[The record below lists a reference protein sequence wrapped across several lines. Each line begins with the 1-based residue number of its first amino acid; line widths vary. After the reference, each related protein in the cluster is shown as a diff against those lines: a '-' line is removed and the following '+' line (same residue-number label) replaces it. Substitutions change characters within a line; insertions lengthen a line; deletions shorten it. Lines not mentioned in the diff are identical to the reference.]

1 MVINYITRQIKDAQA
16 GAARALQG
24 SRLMSVVRWLGR
36 MDQVEEDGMQLQF
49 EHRHSLHASH
59 PSSSLSLEQ
68 DEDKSEIG
76 GEARAGHASGVPGE
90 SVQLS
95 MPASSQEL
103 AGEEGKMHATTARN
117 NGFLRYLHGVPAL
130 SFFDRPK
137 LLGDQV
143 A

>member
-1 MVINYITRQIKDAQA
+1 
-16 GAARALQG
+16 
-24 SRLMSVVRWLGR
+24 
-36 MDQVEEDGMQLQF
+36 MDQVEEDGMQLPF

-68 DEDKSEIG
+68 DEDKSDIG
-76 GEARAGHASGVPGE
+76 GGARAGHASGVPGE